1 MSSQGANCPIWRSHY
16 YTLQVEVAKLG
27 RWELT
32 VTSTQNGSCWE
43 WTAVSPDWKDDAGK
57 QYQGASFA
65 GCEQTKR
72 EAKRAAE
79 TKATHTLL
87 G

>member
-1 MSSQGANCPIWRSHY
+1 MSSRGGNCPIWRSRY
-16 YTLQVEVAKLG
+16 YTMEVEVAKLG

-32 VTSTQNGSCWE
+32 VASTPNGSYWE
-43 WTAVSPDWKDDAGK
+43 WTATFPDWEDDAGK

-65 GCEQTKR
+65 GSEQTKR
-72 EAKRAAE
+72 EAKKAAE
-79 TKATHTLL
+79 IKATHTLL